1 MPPEEYG
8 EVMAAASR
16 DLVYLPARQRYE
28 RAASATTVERID
40 SGKVGAGG
48 GGARGGGTAER

>member
-16 DLVYLPARQRYE
+16 DLIYLPARQRYE
-28 RAASATTVERID
+28 RAASATNVERID
-40 SGKVGAGG
+40 GVKVGAGR
-48 GGARGGGTAER
+48 RGHGRG